1 MAAPPK
7 PAEAVPTP
15 DRRLYPV
22 IHWCVGR
29 VVAYGGGV
37 DVGGLEHLPRGG
49 LEGRATGSGV
59 PGSGVI
65 VAGTHALAMDPFTI
79 GYAIPPALHRLQF
92 MAKRDAFEWRVIG
105 PHAIGPV
112 LRATGAFPV
121 DRSGRDPRALR
132 QALRVLRRGGM
143 VGIFPQ
149 GTRNGQGLHGGAA
162 LLALKAGVPIVPVR
176 VWHDRPAW
184 LPRGLPG
191 GRWHVRFGPPL
202 HPHGD
207 SLRGLTLRWENAVAV
222 L

>member
-1 MAAPPK
+1 MPTVPK
-7 PAEAVPTP
+7 PTPEPIPTP
-15 DRRLYPV
+15 HPWLYPV
-22 IHWCVGR
+22 IHWCVRR
-29 VVAYGGGV
+29 VVAYGGGLSLS
-37 DVGGLEHLPRGG
+37 GLEHLPRGG
-49 LEGRATGSGV
+49 PRG
-59 PGSGVI
+59 GVI
-65 VAGTHALAMDPFTI
+65 VAGTHAMALDPFVI
-79 GYAIPPALHRLQF
+79 GSAIPPGLRRLQF
-92 MAKRDAFEWRVIG
+92 MTKRDAFEWRWIG

-121 DRSGRDPRALR
+121 NRSGRDTRALR

-149 GTRNGQGLHGGAA
+149 GTRGGAGLHGGAA

-176 VWHDRPAW
+176 VWHERPAW

-191 GRWHVRFGPPL
+191 GRWRVRFGPPL
-202 HPHGD
+202 LPQSE

>member
-1 MAAPPK
+1 MPTSAASAPQG
-7 PAEAVPTP
+7 VPTP
-15 DRRLYPV
+15 HPWLYPL

-37 DVGGLEHLPRGG
+37 RVGGLEHLPRSGPRGG
-49 LEGRATGSGV
+49 V
-59 PGSGVI
+59 V
-65 VAGTHALAMDPFTI
+65 VAGTHAMALDPFTI
-79 GYAIPPALHRLQF
+79 GFAIPPGHHRLQF
-92 MAKRDAFEWRVIG
+92 MAKRDAFEWAFIG

-121 DRSGRDPRALR
+121 DRSGRDTRALR
-132 QALRVLRRGGM
+132 QALRVLGRGGM

-149 GTRNGQGLHGGAA
+149 GTRNGPGLHGGAA

-176 VWHDRPAW
+176 VWHERPAW

-191 GRWHVRFGPPL
+191 GRWQVRFGPPL
-202 HPHGD
+202 HPQGD
-207 SLRGLTLRWENAVAV
+207 SLRALTLRWENAVGV

>member
-1 MAAPPK
+1 M
-7 PAEAVPTP
+7 PAQPEAIPTP
-15 DRRLYPV
+15 HPRLYPV

-37 DVGGLEHLPRGG
+37 RVSGLTIC
-49 LEGRATGSGV
+49 RAAARR
-59 PGSGVI
+59 GVI
-65 VAGTHALAMDPFTI
+65 VAGTHAMALDPFTI

-92 MAKRDAFEWRVIG
+92 MAKRDAFEWKVVG

-132 QALRVLRRGGM
+132 QALRVLGRGGM

-149 GTRNGQGLHGGAA
+149 GTRRGQGLYGGAA

-176 VWHDRPAW
+176 VWHERPAW

-207 SLRGLTLRWENAVAV
+207 TLRGLTLRWENAVSV